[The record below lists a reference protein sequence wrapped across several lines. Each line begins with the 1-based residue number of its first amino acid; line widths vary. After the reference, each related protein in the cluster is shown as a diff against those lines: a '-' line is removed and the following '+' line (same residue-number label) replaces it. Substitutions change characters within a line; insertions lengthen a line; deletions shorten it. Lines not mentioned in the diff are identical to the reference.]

1 MGQTI
6 DSYFKQEK
14 NSTQSK
20 IKYFA
25 PNYRVV
31 ERLKCYGVRAENIF
45 LTGFPLPEEN
55 TGGRYLGNL
64 RHDLGIRL
72 THLDPKKIY
81 TSKYAL
87 TIDEHLGTK
96 WPPPKTNGPP
106 ILMFAVGGAGAQRE
120 LGVEIVKNLA
130 QKIAEFATEAV
141 IVAFNPN
148 NLYFTGLSNLFA
160 KPEFVDR
167 VSVTSV
173 SQILDKSEQVLPQII
188 DLVSRQEHILI
199 GSNNPFGNQ
208 CSFVATPFG
217 SDGFFGILGPMRMDY
232 EKNLSVINF
241 VKELVR

>member
-1 MGQTI
+1 ML
-6 DSYFKQEK
+6 SRQEK
-14 NSTQSK
+14 LLQK
-20 IKYFA
+20 IIQEYIKTAEPVGSLKLARDIQVSSATVRNEMVELEESGFIFQPHTSAGRVPTEKGYFFYVS
-25 PNYRVV
+25 NFIKDVV
-31 ERLKCYGVRAENIF
+31 LSDEEKKVFEAAMKRACPPERRSERA
-45 LTGFPLPEEN
+45 
-55 TGGRYLGNL
+55 
-64 RHDLGIRL
+64 
-72 THLDPKKIY
+72 
-81 TSKYAL
+81 
-87 TIDEHLGTK
+87 
-96 WPPPKTNGPP
+96 
-106 ILMFAVGGAGAQRE
+106 
-120 LGVEIVKNLA
+120 VKNLA

-217 SDGFFGILGPMRMDY
+217 SEGFFGILGPMRMDY
-232 EKNLSVINF
+232 EKNLSIINF
-241 VKELVR
+241 VKELI